1 MVVYQHTHINI
12 KIIPCYPY
20 THTHIYKQKTF
31 EQDFSRATDLLVL
44 NRISVLVQHVDPARE
59 QLSAGWC
66 LTQLA
71 ADGINPADHH
81 QHLLVGD
88 II

>member
-1 MVVYQHTHINI
+1 MVVYQHTHQYLNYTLL
-12 KIIPCYPY
+12 PLH
-20 THTHIYKQKTF
+20 THTFKQKTF
-31 EQDFSRATDLLVL
+31 EQDFSRVSDLLVL
-44 NRISVLVQHVDPARE
+44 NRFSVLVQLVDPARE
-59 QLSAGWC
+59 QRSAGRC